1 MSVYLRGML
10 LAASVFTCIYI
21 IRKIRRAQVQA
32 MDMFFWVGMS
42 FLLVC
47 MGIFPSAVI
56 WCACVFR
63 FESPANFVFLVMI
76 FLLLLRCFLMSVRLS
91 LLEGRVRELTQE
103 LAVREAEKQP
113 VSDRKAG
120 RR

>member
-47 MGIFPSAVI
+47 MSIFPSVVL
-56 WCACVFR
+56 WCAHLFQ

-76 FLLLLRCFLMSVRLS
+76 FLLLIRCFLMSVKISRLES
-91 LLEGRVRELTQE
+91 RIWMLTQE
-103 LAVREAEKQP
+103 LAVREAEQLQ
-113 VSDRKAG
+113 VKAWKKG
-120 RR
+120 